1 MRILVEPLIPSL
13 SASALFACLSEEK
26 EIAFLDSNQGYGVLG
41 RWSIIAIRPWLR
53 LRGWTDHCLLN
64 DERIERDPFA
74 TLHDLLKR
82 YPAEKSTASPA
93 HLPLLGGCIGAIAYD
108 AGFALNDLPLPERVD
123 RSRPLVRFDFYDLFV
138 LIDHQTEETWLM
150 ACGQLEPGEDG
161 LARLR
166 QILGSRQG
174 RQPDHDHDHF
184 ALQEREIA
192 PEHEIAPDRDLSGPR
207 VGKLLHIPPRLP
219 YMAKVD
225 QLREW
230 IRLGEVYIANLTGR
244 FKAWSPLGSTELY
257 AQFRRI
263 NPTPFAAFIRQEDIE
278 WLSASPERFFSI
290 RLTDQG
296 RRVETRPIK
305 GTRPR
310 GKDPVQ
316 DLANRQELEDSGK
329 DRSELL
335 MIVDLE
341 RNDLSRVCQPT
352 SVRVDELFALE
363 TFPEVFHLVSTIS
376 GLLRDDVDAVACM
389 QACFPGG
396 SITGAPKM
404 RSMELIERLED
415 DARGFYTGCLGYFS
429 ADGQADF
436 SIIIRTMVRQ
446 DDLILYGAGG
456 GITWES
462 ESAAEYQEIL
472 DKASYF
478 RKLVEYDPIG

>member
-1 MRILVEPLIPSL
+1 MIKILVERLTPSI
-13 SASALFACLSEEK
+13 SAATAFDRFADER
-26 EIAFLDSNQGYGVLG
+26 EIAFLDSNQGYDVLG
-41 RWSIIAIRPWLR
+41 RWSIIASRPWLR
-53 LRGWTDHCLLN
+53 LRGWTDFCLLN
-64 DERIERDPFA
+64 GQRIECDPFSA
-74 TLHDLLKR
+74 LQDLLIR
-82 YPAEKSTASPA
+82 YRAEPLTDAQA
-93 HLPLLGGCIGAIAYD
+93 HLPLVGGCIGAIAYD
-108 AGFALNDLPLPERVD
+108 AGFVLNDLPVPDRID
-123 RSRPLVRFDFYDLFV
+123 RSQPLVRFDFYDTLILF
-138 LIDHQTEETWLM
+138 DHELDETWLM
-150 ACGQLEPGEDG
+150 ACGQLEPAEAG

-166 QILGSRQG
+166 QILAVTPP
-174 RQPDHDHDHF
+174 QPAGNDPK
-184 ALQEREIA
+184 
-192 PEHEIAPDRDLSGPR
+192 PES
-207 VGKLLHIPPRLP
+207 GKLLHMPPREP
-219 YMAKVD
+219 YMAKVE

-244 FKAWSPLGSTELY
+244 FKAWSPLDSRELY
-257 AQFRRI
+257 ARFRRV
-263 NPTPFAAFIRQEDIE
+263 NPTPFAAFIRQENLE

-290 RLTDQG
+290 RLTGQG
-296 RRVETRPIK
+296 RRIETRPIK

-310 GKDPVQ
+310 SPDPVQ
-316 DLANRQELEDSGK
+316 DRANRQELENSGK

-352 SVRVDELFALE
+352 SVNVDELFALE

-389 QACFPGG
+389 KACFPGG

-404 RSMELIERLED
+404 RSMELIECLED

-446 DDLILYGAGG
+446 DEQIVYGAGG

-462 ESAAEYQEIL
+462 EAADEYQEIL
-472 DKASYF
+472 DKTSYF
-478 RKLVEYDPIG
+478 RKLVEHAENQ

>member
-1 MRILVEPLIPSL
+1 MMRLRIEPL
-13 SASALFACLSEEK
+13 SASPTASAIFACLSDEK
-26 EIAFLDSNQGYGVLG
+26 EIAFLDSNQGYGALG

-53 LRGWTDHCLLN
+53 LRGWTDHCLIN
-64 DERIERDPFA
+64 GQRVDRDPFA
-74 TLHDLLKR
+74 ALQDLLSR
-82 YPAEKSTASPA
+82 FPAEKSADAPA
-93 HLPLLGGCIGAIAYD
+93 HLPLVGGCIGAIAYD
-108 AGFALNDLPLPERVD
+108 AGFILNDLPLPERVD
-123 RSRPLVRFDFYDLFV
+123 RSQPLVRFDFYDLFV
-138 LIDHQTEETWLM
+138 LLDHQTDETWLM
-150 ACGQLEPGEDG
+150 ACGQLEPAEDG

-166 QILGSRQG
+166 QILSSGQG
-174 RQPDHDHDHF
+174 GMPDRGISH
-184 ALQEREIA
+184 EREVA
-192 PEHEIAPDRDLSGPR
+192 PERCVLHEREVAPERNVTGPGPGR
-207 VGKLLHIPPRLP
+207 LLHVPSRLP

-244 FKAWSPLGSTELY
+244 FKAWSPLGSSELY

-263 NPTPFAAFIRQEDIE
+263 NPTPFAAFIRQENIE

-296 RRVETRPIK
+296 RRIETRPIK

-310 GKDPVQ
+310 SKDPVQ
-316 DLANRQELEDSGK
+316 DQANRQELENSGK

-352 SVRVDELFALE
+352 SVHVDELFALE

-415 DARGFYTGCLGYFS
+415 R
-429 ADGQADF
+429 
-436 SIIIRTMVRQ
+436 
-446 DDLILYGAGG
+446 
-456 GITWES
+456 S
-462 ESAAEYQEIL
+462 EE
-472 DKASYF
+472 
-478 RKLVEYDPIG
+478 RRVG